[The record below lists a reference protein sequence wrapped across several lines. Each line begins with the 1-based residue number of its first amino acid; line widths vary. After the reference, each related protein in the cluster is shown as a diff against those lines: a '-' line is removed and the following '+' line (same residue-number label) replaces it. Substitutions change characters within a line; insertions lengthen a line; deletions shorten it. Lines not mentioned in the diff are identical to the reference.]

1 VTFSLAFALGFSV
14 ASIPGPT
21 IILTATETL
30 RKGATAG
37 LLTMLAPLFIDA
49 AVMLPLGLF
58 LQISISRLGAFAL
71 AIVGAAFLSWMGL
84 QSLALG
90 FRKGGM
96 GIGELI
102 SSASRQKREVPSF
115 VKGIVTHLTSPFPY
129 LYWGT
134 VGSTFVREGLERNGA
149 WGGAL
154 FPLGF
159 WTGTTTFTL
168 LVIYLLARSKRFVP
182 PHLEPYLHQLSGALL
197 ILSGIFLLIK
207 VWRGFL

>member
-115 VKGIVTHLTSPFPY
+115 VKGIVTHLTS
-129 LYWGT
+129 LSLI
-134 VGSTFVREGLERNGA
+134 STGEPWAQHLSAKVLKEM
-149 WGGAL
+149 
-154 FPLGF
+154 
-159 WTGTTTFTL
+159 
-168 LVIYLLARSKRFVP
+168 ARGVVLCF
-182 PHLEPYLHQLSGALL
+182 H
-197 ILSGIFLLIK
+197 
-207 VWRGFL
+207 